1 MDAIGREPPFDSV
14 IRTESE
20 APYPE
25 HRKVDVT
32 LRDGSTVH
40 VRPIRAEDR
49 EALQAFLEELSE
61 DSRAFRFFTGA
72 ANLALAAEAAVDV
85 DYVMRYGLIAQRGA
99 GERVVGHASYV
110 AAGNGR
116 AEVAFAIADELQG
129 KGLATILLAHLADAA
144 AESGVRL
151 FEAEILPAN
160 HRMVEVFRESG
171 FPVEISSVP
180 DSIHVEL
187 PTSLSDE
194 ARKRF
199 ENRDGIAA
207 AAAVQGFLRPHSVA
221 VIGASRNRGTVGG
234 EIFHNLLETGFEG
247 VVYPVNPAADVIQS
261 VRAYPT
267 IAEVPGEIDLA
278 VIAVPSSEV
287 ADVARQC
294 GSKAVPA
301 LVVISA
307 GFAEVGKEGQQRQRE
322 LIEICRNSG
331 MRLIGPNCLGILNTG
346 PETRLNATFAPS
358 IPVAGGVGFLS
369 QSGAL
374 GLAFIDLAAD
384 RSLGLS
390 SFASIGNRA
399 DITGNDFLEY
409 WETDPETKVAL
420 LYIESFSDP
429 RRFSRVARRI
439 GRQKPIAVVKS
450 GRSWAGARATSSH
463 TGALL
468 AASDVTVDALF
479 EQAGVTRTDTLA
491 QLLDVASLLA
501 NQPLPKGPR
510 VGIVTNAGGP
520 AIMCAD
526 ACEASGL
533 EVPPLPDDLQAK
545 LRSFLAPEAGLG
557 NPVDMIA
564 TATADQYRETIE
576 TIAAW
581 NGVDALIA
589 IFVRPLLTKAE
600 DVAAAVRAAVADLP
614 REMPVLAVFM
624 SQRDHTAMAQG
635 GGIPTYLY
643 PEDAAQ
649 ALARV
654 MRHVR
659 WRERPHT
666 GAPVFDDTR
675 TDEAAAIIADALG
688 RGLEWLPM
696 PEAMRLLDCHR
707 IPVAEWTTA
716 ADPVAAGHVA
726 DRFGGRVA
734 LKAVGAG
741 ILHKSELG
749 AVRTGL
755 EGAAE
760 ASWAAVEM
768 DEALSSAG
776 IEREAFIVQRMMDR
790 GAELIVGVV
799 GDALFGPV
807 IACGA
812 GGVQAELLKDVAA
825 RISPLSRDDAS
836 EMLRSL
842 ASYPLLTGYR
852 DTPRADVAAVEDVLL
867 RVSAMVE
874 SHREIAELDLN
885 PIVAMP
891 DGAVAVDARVRVEA
905 APPERPWPSAY
916 AGA

>member
-14 IRTESE
+14 LHTESE
-20 APYPE
+20 AAYPE
-25 HRKVDVT
+25 HRKVDVA

-49 EALQAFLEELSE
+49 AALQAFLEELSD

-72 ANLALAAEAAVDV
+72 ADLVRAAESAADV
-85 DYVMRYGLIAQRGA
+85 DYVTRYGLIALRGA
-99 GERVVGHASYV
+99 DERIVGHASY
-110 AAGNGR
+110 ASSGDEL
-116 AEVAFAIADELQG
+116 AEVAFAIADALQG

-144 AESGVRL
+144 AEGGVRL
-151 FEAEILPAN
+151 FEAEILAEN

-180 DSIHVEL
+180 GSIHVEF

-194 ARKRF
+194 ARERF
-199 ENRDGIAA
+199 ENRDRIAA
-207 AAAVQGFLRPHSVA
+207 AAAVEGFLRPRAIA
-221 VIGASRNRGTVGG
+221 VIGASRKRGTVGG
-234 EIFHNLLETGFEG
+234 EIFHNLLATGFEG

-261 VRAYPT
+261 VSAYRT
-267 IAEVPGEIDLA
+267 IEDVPGEVDLA
-278 VIAVPSSEV
+278 VIAVPSAHV
-287 ADVARQC
+287 AAVARQC
-294 GSKAVPA
+294 ATKAVPA

-307 GFAEVGKEGQQRQRE
+307 GFAEVGEEGQQRQRE
-322 LIEICRNSG
+322 LVEICRDSG
-331 MRLIGPNCLGILNTG
+331 MRLIGPNCLGILNTS
-346 PETRLNATFAPS
+346 PKTRLNATFAPS
-358 IPVAGGVGFLS
+358 TPAAGNVGFLS

-384 RSLGLS
+384 LSLGLS

-439 GRQKPIAVVKS
+439 GRDKPIAVVKS
-450 GRSWAGARATSSH
+450 GRSPAGARATTSH

-479 EQAGVTRTDTLA
+479 EQAGVMRTDTLA
-491 QLLDVASLLA
+491 EVLDVASLLA

-510 VGIVTNAGGP
+510 VGIITNAGGP
-520 AIMCAD
+520 GIMCAD

-533 EVPPLPDDLQAK
+533 EVPPLPDDVQAE
-545 LRSFLAPEAGLG
+545 LRGFLAPEAGLG

-564 TATADQYRETIE
+564 TATADQYREAIA
-576 TIAAW
+576 TIASW
-581 NGVDALIA
+581 GGVDALIT

-600 DVAAAVRAAVADLP
+600 DVATAVRAAVAELP
-614 REMPVLAVFM
+614 PEMPVLAVFM
-624 SQRDHTAMAQG
+624 SQRDHAAMAQG
-635 GGIPTYLY
+635 GHIPTYLY
-643 PEDAAQ
+643 PEDAAR

-659 WRERPHT
+659 WRERPDS
-666 GAPVFDDTR
+666 APPTFDDAR

-707 IPVAEWTTA
+707 IAVAEWATA

-726 DRFGGRVA
+726 DRLGGRVA
-734 LKAVGAG
+734 LKAVGPG

-760 ASWAAVEM
+760 VSWAAVEM

-776 IEREAFIVQRMMDR
+776 VEREAFIVQGMMDR
-790 GAELIVGVV
+790 GVELIVGVV

-825 RISPLSRDDAS
+825 RISPLSRQDTS

-852 DTPRADVAAVEDVLL
+852 DTPLADVAAVEDVLL

-885 PIVAMP
+885 PIVATP

-905 APPERPWPSAY
+905 APPQRPWPSAY